1 MAPKKIGIIM
11 NGVTGRMGTNQHLVR
26 SILAIREQGGVALP
40 GGGRLLPDPILV
52 GRNEAKLRELA
63 EAHGVERYSTD
74 LDRCLADPANAIYFD
89 AQTTSRRAFS
99 LRRAIEAGKHVYCE
113 KPVAESFAEALAL
126 AKLARDRG
134 VRHGVVQDK
143 LFLPGIRKL
152 KNLIDSGYFGR
163 IFSVRGEFGYY
174 VFEGDLQ
181 PAQRPSWN
189 YRKEDGGGIVMDML
203 SHWRYL
209 LDHTFGPVRRVSCH
223 CATHIPRRWDEDGKP
238 YDCTAEDTAY
248 ATFELENGIL
258 AHLNSSW
265 CVRVYRDELL
275 QLQVD
280 GTHASAIAGLR
291 ECRTQHR
298 ANTPKAV
305 WNPDIPNPIDFFGGW
320 QPVPE
325 NQSFDNAFKAQWEMF
340 LRHAAIGEPFKHD
353 LFEGAKGVQLGEL
366 ALQSWREGRWMD
378 VPPVETNP
386 AQT

>member
-143 LFLPGIRKL
+143 LFLP
-152 KNLIDSGYFGR
+152 
-163 IFSVRGEFGYY
+163 
-174 VFEGDLQ
+174 DLFR
-181 PAQRPSWN
+181 A
-189 YRKEDGGGIVMDML
+189 
-203 SHWRYL
+203 
-209 LDHTFGPVRRVSCH
+209 RRVWLLRF
-223 CATHIPRRWDEDGKP
+223 RRRFAAGAAALLELPQGRRRRHR
-238 YDCTAEDTAY
+238 YGY
-248 ATFELENGIL
+248 AV
-258 AHLNSSW
+258 A
-265 CVRVYRDELL
+265 
-275 QLQVD
+275 
-280 GTHASAIAGLR
+280 
-291 ECRTQHR
+291 
-298 ANTPKAV
+298 
-305 WNPDIPNPIDFFGGW
+305 
-320 QPVPE
+320 
-325 NQSFDNAFKAQWEMF
+325 
-340 LRHAAIGEPFKHD
+340 
-353 LFEGAKGVQLGEL
+353 L
-366 ALQSWREGRWMD
+366 ALSARSHLRPGAEGQLPLRD
-378 VPPVETNP
+378 AHP
-386 AQT
+386 APLG